1 MGWERTRASQGPT
14 TKVLITVILIQL
26 TSFSWQWIWSTF
38 SWPSYITLFLCFH
51 IALLYMIFFAF
62 TVLSNFWKWGINY
75 FKNQFSVKCSIG
87 RNYVSGFPN
96 ESFEL
101 FHLLLLILRMP
112 FSMLTNCILII
123 FQCTSS
129 VILFQIN
136 TSQIFSFPT
145 LQSQSQT
152 SISYIHLAAFL
163 NK

>member
-14 TKVLITVILIQL
+14 TKVLITAILVQL

-51 IALLYMIFFAF
+51 IALLHMIFFAF

-75 FKNQFSVKCSIG
+75 FKNRFSVKCPIG

-123 FQCTSS
+123 FQYTSS